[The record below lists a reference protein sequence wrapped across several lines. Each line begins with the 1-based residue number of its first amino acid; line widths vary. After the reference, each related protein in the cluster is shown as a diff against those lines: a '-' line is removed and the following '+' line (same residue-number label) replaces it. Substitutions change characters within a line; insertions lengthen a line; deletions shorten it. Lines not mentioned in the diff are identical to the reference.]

1 MFTYVTHTFNLRSL
15 CSREAT
21 SHCKWTCDGW
31 QVLSCQVSVKQEG
44 PSSWPEQQTNII
56 EGPGAT
62 ANLKWELRRGP
73 SCSWAVPCG
82 FLEESCGDLS
92 LWTKTLHFNFMRS
105 MSMDLIMGTSSTW
118 TGWSGSISMC
128 QGESCGQTMEW
139 RSKAHTFNFPRRIRE
154 RESTM
159 KGKNSVDVNQLKG
172 SLIGWSYA
180 SIVR

>member
-82 FLEESCGDLS
+82 FLKESCGDLS

-105 MSMDLIMGTSSTW
+105 KAWAWIWSWGPHQRGLVEVAQYPCVKENPAGKQWNGEVKHIPSTSQD
-118 TGWSGSISMC
+118 G
-128 QGESCGQTMEW
+128 
-139 RSKAHTFNFPRRIRE
+139 
-154 RESTM
+154 
-159 KGKNSVDVNQLKG
+159 
-172 SLIGWSYA
+172 
-180 SIVR
+180 